1 MALSDFST
9 THTLDTEKPQTY
21 WHHFR
26 VAFWGSLRLIGLG
39 FGGIWHAIFPEQ
51 KRFQF
56 WTSSGVIKIYREL
69 EQSGRHDAEISEIF
83 TKERRQYIER
93 HRGE

>member
-9 THTLDTEKPQTY
+9 THTLDTKRPQTY
-21 WHHFR
+21 WQHFR
-26 VAFWGSLRLIGLG
+26 VALWGGLRLIGLG
-39 FGGIWHAIFPEQ
+39 MGGIWHAFMPEQ

-56 WTSSGVIKIYREL
+56 WTSSGVIRIYREL
-69 EQSGRHDAEISEIF
+69 EQSGRHDDEIAEIFS
-83 TKERRQYIER
+83 TDRRRHVES